1 MRLDWALLANAAEG
15 PPNGL
20 VYILGAGID
29 TLWREQF
36 PAPVGVALVL
46 RLVTSRLES
55 GRAQKVAVHRSDA
68 DGRPHKVEVHCSDED
83 GAPVLV
89 QPIVL
94 TVPPRQVP
102 KEHPPGWGLA
112 ANIVINLAGVLVEK
126 AGFYRFEIMVDDQQ
140 VRTLPFRMVAATR
153 D

>member
-20 VYILGAGID
+20 VYVLGAGID
-29 TLWREQF
+29 TLWRDQF
-36 PAPVGVALVL
+36 PAPFGGAMVL

-55 GRAQKVAVHRSDA
+55 ERAHT
-68 DGRPHKVEVHCSDED
+68 VEVHCSDED
-83 GAPVLV
+83 GRAILG

-102 KEHPPGWGLA
+102 NEHPPGWDLA
-112 ANIVINLAGVLVEK
+112 ANIVINLAGVQIEK
-126 AGFYRFEIMVDDQQ
+126 PGFYRFEIMVDDQQ
-140 VRTLPFRMVAATR
+140 VRTLPFRLVDTTR
-153 D
+153 VDPTTLV

>member
-20 VYILGAGID
+20 VYVLGAGID
-29 TLWREQF
+29 TLWRDQF
-36 PAPVGVALVL
+36 PAPFGGAMVL

-55 GRAQKVAVHRSDA
+55 ERAHT
-68 DGRPHKVEVHCSDED
+68 VEVHCSDED
-83 GAPVLV
+83 GKAILV

-102 KEHPPGWGLA
+102 SEHPPGWDLA
-112 ANIVINLAGVLVEK
+112 ANIVINLAGIQIEK
-126 AGFYRFEIMVDDQQ
+126 PGFYRFEIMVDDQQ
-140 VRTLPFRMVAATR
+140 VRTLPFRLVDTTR
-153 D
+153 VDPTTLV

>member
-20 VYILGAGID
+20 VYILGAGVD

-36 PAPVGVALVL
+36 PAPVGVAMVL

-55 GRAQKVAVHRSDA
+55 A
-68 DGRPHKVEVHCSDED
+68 RPHKVEVHCSDED
-83 GAPVLV
+83 GAAVIA

-94 TVPPRQVP
+94 TVPPRQMP
-102 KEHPPGWGLA
+102 KDHPPGWDLA
-112 ANIVINLAGVLVEK
+112 ANIVINLAGVMIQK
-126 AGFYRFEIMVDDQQ
+126 PGFYRFEIMVDDQQ
-140 VRTLPFRMVAATR
+140 VRTLPFRLVQATR
-153 D
+153 DKTTLV